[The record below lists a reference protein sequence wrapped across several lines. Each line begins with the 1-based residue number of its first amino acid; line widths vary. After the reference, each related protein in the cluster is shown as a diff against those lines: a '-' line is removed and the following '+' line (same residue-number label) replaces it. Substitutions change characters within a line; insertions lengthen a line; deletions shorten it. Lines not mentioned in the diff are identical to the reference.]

1 MDYILCITQIQWVA
15 SSVHNNVYD
24 QNVLQNSF
32 KMPVFNWL
40 LWYYKIIVCF
50 LDHWWLRLRFRQFE
64 AYRYI
69 TRVAYGLLIQCIR
82 FMLCNKLI
90 HMVSHYDGF
99 VRHPIEINQLGSTG
113 LHDTGWFA
121 AMFTTLQTSK
131 TAYWSVRHGRNS
143 DYVFSC
149 KMTLGRYTVLL

>member
-1 MDYILCITQIQWVA
+1 
-15 SSVHNNVYD
+15 
-24 QNVLQNSF
+24 
-32 KMPVFNWL
+32 
-40 LWYYKIIVCF
+40 
-50 LDHWWLRLRFRQFE
+50 
-64 AYRYI
+64 
-69 TRVAYGLLIQCIR
+69 
-82 FMLCNKLI
+82 MLCNKLI

-149 KMTLGRYTVLL
+149 KMTLGRSMSYYSGLITILPWYDRTRLCIQPVNNKGLALYGLRTDNLMPKGQPMGCFTRVHWGNMTLIYRECIVYSYTLFQMHSKNI